1 MVSYN
6 TKYQFLGF
14 RGGVIFFI
22 YIVLLILSK
31 LSESSFFRKSYMVV
45 AT

>member
-14 RGGVIFFI
+14 GGGVIFFI

-31 LSESSFFRKSYMVV
+31 LSESSRKSYMVV